1 MRRTVVIVGLI
12 AALIVVGG
20 VELFGAQKA
29 PACRVKGDPLIFG
42 AASFLVPGLGQFMNG
57 QDGKGLLHLAVAIAL
72 PTVAGFLIFTLN
84 PPLPIALLVPS
95 ALYLGW
101 SVLSAMD
108 AYEVASTYCKA

>member
-1 MRRTVVIVGLI
+1 MRRTVVIVGLL
-12 AALIVVGG
+12 AALVLAGS
-20 VELFGAQKA
+20 VELLGVQRA

-42 AASFLVPGLGQFMNG
+42 AASFLVPGLGQFMTG

-72 PTVAGFLIFTLN
+72 PTVAGFLIATLS
-84 PPLPIALLVPS
+84 PPLPIAFLVPS

-108 AYEVASTYCKA
+108 AYEVASTHCKS